1 MFKNHSMPRKKF
13 PSAIPI
19 GAILLF
25 CTIFLSP
32 ERSFSIGDKA
42 YKQSAAADTLR
53 LTLEQAETLF
63 LNENLLLIAERL
75 QIDIKDAEIRQARLW
90 ENPEIGIEHQIINRD
105 QSGPIGFTGS
115 DNTAF
120 EIEQLISTAG
130 KRRRTIQLL
139 EIEKTQTEHQFDLY
153 LREFKR
159 SLREEF
165 FQLAFL
171 NRISGLYQEQID
183 ALERILHSF
192 EDQQQQGN
200 IARLEVIRVR
210 NLLLELEQE
219 YNDVLSDQLES
230 QNALKVLLQLQ
241 EVVPAPLLPDDIE
254 SKVMLVSGLDFND
267 LMEIARA
274 SRSDL
279 LAIKTASQAAKQTL
293 RVERA
298 NAFPDVGI
306 GLVYDRLDGP
316 VDNYF
321 GITLNVQVPL
331 WNRNQGNI
339 QTARHQIRQAELI
352 KTQQQQGIKHEI
364 EQSLKRFER
373 ASHLLA
379 RVGENYEQD
388 FATILESLLR
398 QYQNGDI
405 RLIEFIDFYES
416 FRESA
421 IRNFNIREEFLRAV
435 EDLNYTVGRDIFEFN
450 F

>member
-1 MFKNHSMPRKKF
+1 MPRKLF

-25 CTIFLSP
+25 CIIFLSP
-32 ERSFSIGDKA
+32 VRSIALNISDQG
-42 YKQSAAADTLR
+42 SSADTLR
-53 LTLEQAETLF
+53 LTLEHAETLF

-75 QIDIKDAEIRQARLW
+75 NVDIKDAEIRQARLW
-90 ENPEIGIEHQIINRD
+90 ENPEIGIEHQVINRD
-105 QSGPIGFTGS
+105 RSGPIGFTGS

-130 KRRRTIQLL
+130 KRGRTIQLL
-139 EIEKTQTEHQFDLY
+139 EIERTQTEHQFDLY

-171 NRISGLYQEQID
+171 NRIAGLYQEQID

-192 EDQQQQGN
+192 EGQQQQGN

-210 NLLLELEQE
+210 NLMLELEQE

-230 QNALKVLLQLQ
+230 QNALKVLLHLQ
-241 EVVPAPLLPDDIE
+241 EEVPAPLLPDDFE
-254 SKVMLVSGLDFND
+254 SKVLLVAGLDISD
-267 LMEIARA
+267 LMETAHA
-274 SRSDL
+274 YRSDL
-279 LAIKTASQAAKQTL
+279 LATEASAQAAKQML
-293 RVERA
+293 HVERA

-339 QTARHQIRQAELI
+339 QTARHQIRQSELI

-364 EQSLKRFER
+364 EQSLQRYKR
-373 ASHLLA
+373 ASNLLA
-379 RVGENYEQD
+379 RSGESYEQD
-388 FATILESLLR
+388 FASIMESLLR

-421 IRNFNIREEFLRAV
+421 IRNFNIREEFLRAA